1 MADRHSGVPD
11 CGCNACSSALRGH
24 LARRGFMRVLSAN
37 VAGLALAPLLPEGA
51 RAAAKPTYQ
60 AMLLS
65 CVDPR
70 VQVPVAA
77 WMEAPQ
83 PESHTTSL
91 AGLYSQVTL
100 AGASAAV
107 VAPVFEAWHPAFWD
121 NLGATI
127 KLHGIRTL
135 IVVDHGNC
143 GAFGIAYGQALL
155 GSPADELA
163 KHVETTAALGKEVAA
178 RHPDLNYQAH
188 YLHRD
193 TAGGFTQ
200 WKTLVA
206 GRAIG

>member
-1 MADRHSGVPD
+1 MADWQSGVPG
-11 CGCNACSSALRGH
+11 CGCEACAGSARSH
-24 LARRGFMRVLSAN
+24 LARRGFMRVLTASA
-37 VAGLALAPLLPEGA
+37 AGLALAPMLPEGA
-51 RAAAKPTYQ
+51 HAAAKPAYQ

-77 WMEAPQ
+77 WMDAPR
-83 PESHTTSL
+83 PDSHAMPL

-107 VAPVFEAWHPAFWD
+107 VAPAFAAWRPAFWD
-121 NLGATI
+121 NLGATL
-127 KLHGIRTL
+127 KLHGINTL

-143 GAFGIAYGQALL
+143 GAFGIAYGEALL
-155 GSPADELA
+155 ADPAAELA
-163 KHVETTAALGKEVAA
+163 KHVETTAALGKEVAS
-178 RHPDLNYQAH
+178 RHPKLNYQAH

-193 TAGGFTQ
+193 AAGGFTQ